1 MLDLKVA
8 GLTLADYMF
17 GKVLYAF
24 YPVKLSHCVSQKKI
38 KFVWNAR
45 MSIDFKGGLWSR
57 PAQRRPRDC
66 LQALQKGRLCKV
78 PDWPFCRVWIDSYI
92 YFDILNMKNKTIFMQ
107 GDRMHLHVGN
117 HPNGSTCSVRLCKCI
132 QSSLLKV
139 FFIIWAFHFL
149 FLEEVVNLSKADMSH
164 CQMLGKVEYGLPAKI
179 WRLVGCTEMLSW

>member
-1 MLDLKVA
+1 
-8 GLTLADYMF
+8 
-17 GKVLYAF
+17 
-24 YPVKLSHCVSQKKI
+24 
-38 KFVWNAR
+38 
-45 MSIDFKGGLWSR
+45 
-57 PAQRRPRDC
+57 
-66 LQALQKGRLCKV
+66 
-78 PDWPFCRVWIDSYI
+78 
-92 YFDILNMKNKTIFMQ
+92 MKNKTIFMQ

-179 WRLVGCTEMLSW
+179 WRLVGCTEMLSWVKWCSHIGQQMPCWQKVATGPFWPCFACPKLGDAGKTRVASKNRAVFRKIIRPQFWS